1 MCFIFI
7 SVIDVV
13 AVVFEM
19 EKKLVWKKKKN
30 FISQHSTVSE
40 FPTHLQRRCTI
51 SNKLVQLTT
60 GTG

>member
-19 EKKLVWKKKKN
+19 EKKLVWKKKKILSVN
-30 FISQHSTVSE
+30 TQ
-40 FPTHLQRRCTI
+40 Q
-51 SNKLVQLTT
+51 LVNSPHIFKGAAQFRTS
-60 GTG
+60 